1 MLARL
6 ILSVF
11 CLISGSLHALEP
23 IADDSLSGTTGA
35 GGVTIESKVEVC
47 QRTLSLGLGF
57 SSPDITLSVPPDF
70 QGGRYVTLDKEGEG
84 AVEFTLTADGQ
95 VTNPVT
101 YKSIGDD
108 NTDQLLLTLVKGMN
122 VKYIGA
128 EADRAEKYTV
138 FVHISFKDD
147 CQQY

>member
-1 MLARL
+1 MGLPEL
-6 ILSVF
+6 GEL
-11 CLISGSLHALEP
+11 P
-23 IADDSLSGTTGA
+23 
-35 GGVTIESKVEVC
+35 
-47 QRTLSLGLGF
+47 LSLKSRSVSVRCLWALV
-57 SSPDITLSVPPDF
+57 SPVRILRCPCHLIF
-70 QGGRYVTLDKEGEG
+70 RGGRYVTLDKEGEG

>member
-47 QRTLSLGLGF
+47 QRTLSLG
-57 SSPDITLSVPPDF
+57 PDITLSVPPDF

-84 AVEFTLTADGQ
+84 VVEFTLTADGQ

-128 EADRAEKYTV
+128 EAGRAKKYTV